1 MELPILLLTNL
12 PESAIR
18 LVTQFLRKPHPC
30 ALLIK
35 QLTFF
40 RSERLVMSS
49 GKLVSILSV
58 DTSDI
63 KWTYN
68 FMYYVDTSEPFYVP
82 ARRAIYR
89 VNWHDEGSDSDS
101 LAIEFSDSEGEL

>member
-49 GKLVSILSV
+49 GEIATIMSV
-58 DTSDI
+58 ETADL
-63 KWTYN
+63 KWMYN
-68 FMYYVDTSEPFYVP
+68 FMYYIETSEPFYKP
-82 ARRAIYR
+82 ARRAR
-89 VNWHDEGSDSDS
+89 FPVCRSEGSDSGS
-101 LAIEFSDSEGEL
+101 LADEFSDSEGEL

>member
-1 MELPILLLTNL
+1 MELPILLLTPL
-12 PESAIR
+12 PEFAIK

-35 QLTFF
+35 QLISF
-40 RSERLVMSS
+40 RRERLMMSS
-49 GKLVSILSV
+49 GKFASIMSI
-58 DTSDI
+58 DTADI

-68 FMYYVDTSEPFYVP
+68 FMYYIDTGEPFYMP
-82 ARRAIYR
+82 ARRAR
-89 VNWHDEGSDSDS
+89 FAVCRSEGSDSDS